1 MVQVLPNGD
10 VMPNDRSLLS
20 LYILCLTTF
29 AGCGPGDKSSS
40 TDEDTASPTSD
51 ASTDASTDA
60 PTSSATCTDEQPKI
74 RVSNETSLPLAG
86 LRYAP
91 CDAPTESETF
101 PFPGGQLGE
110 GASIAVSMPGPG
122 CYLLG
127 IVESSGCY
135 VDPKVQTDML
145 ELCDEFE
152 FAVTWEL
159 LVCPGVVGGVSE

>member
-1 MVQVLPNGD
+1 M
-10 VMPNDRSLLS
+10 
-20 LYILCLTTF
+20 
-29 AGCGPGDKSSS
+29 
-40 TDEDTASPTSD
+40 
-51 ASTDASTDA
+51 
-60 PTSSATCTDEQPKI
+60 
-74 RVSNETSLPLAG
+74 
-86 LRYAP
+86 
-91 CDAPTESETF
+91 ESETF

-127 IVESSGCY
+127 IVDLGGCY
-135 VDPKVQTDML
+135 VDPNVQTDML